1 MSSDPLHDHNLFG
14 LPDFLKFL
22 KILKFLSREKHRP
35 FYTRNLIYVYVFPLT
50 HFYNGLYYQE
60 ILMIQQPIIIAILF
74 SFAALLHGLTG
85 LGFPMI
91 TTSVLANMMSFENAI
106 IIALLPS
113 LLINLIILVSQ
124 NDRPLFQELFYY
136 IKRYWLLIA
145 SSIVGG
151 YFGVKL
157 LLFLD
162 VVYLYLLL
170 SFIILF
176 YVITT
181 FIGVRWRIPINP
193 LTLILFGS
201 LAGLIGNATNAMA
214 PLLMIYLLS
223 TDKSTKEII
232 KAGNLA
238 YLTGKIVQFW
248 MLKSAIFALP
258 NTELIT
264 LGIITLISLLFLFI
278 GIKFRAKVSKVF
290 FTRLILVIL
299 LILGVRAGISGIT
312 LLLG

>member
-1 MSSDPLHDHNLFG
+1 M
-14 LPDFLKFL
+14 
-22 KILKFLSREKHRP
+22 
-35 FYTRNLIYVYVFPLT
+35 TAQTVFIT
-50 HFYNGLYYQE
+50 
-60 ILMIQQPIIIAILF
+60 ILF

-91 TTSVLANMMSFENAI
+91 TTSVLANMTSFEEAI

-113 LLINLIILVSQ
+113 LLINLIILLSQ
-124 NDRPLFQELFYY
+124 NERSFSQELRYY
-136 IKRYWLLIA
+136 IQQYWLLIV
-145 SSIVGG
+145 SIIIGG

-162 VVYLYLLL
+162 IVYLYFLL

-181 FIGVRWRIPINP
+181 FIGIHWRIPINAF
-193 LTLILFGS
+193 TLVLFGS

-223 TDKSTKEII
+223 TDKRTKEII

-238 YLTGKIVQFW
+238 YLTGKVVQFW
-248 MLKSAIFALP
+248 MLKSAIFSLP
-258 NTELIT
+258 NNALFTLALIT
-264 LGIITLISLLFLFI
+264 FFSLFFLWM
-278 GIKFRAKVSKVF
+278 GIKFRAKVSNIF
-290 FTRLILVIL
+290 FTRLILIIL
-299 LILGVRAGISGIT
+299 LILGIRAGVNGI
-312 LLLG
+312 LLLMD

>member
-1 MSSDPLHDHNLFG
+1 MVNQ
-14 LPDFLKFL
+14 
-22 KILKFLSREKHRP
+22 
-35 FYTRNLIYVYVFPLT
+35 T
-50 HFYNGLYYQE
+50 
-60 ILMIQQPIIIAILF
+60 IIITILF
-74 SFAALLHGLTG
+74 AIAALLHGLTG

-91 TTSVLANMMSFENAI
+91 TTSVLANMFSFEKAI
-106 IIALLPS
+106 IMALLPS
-113 LLINLIILVSQ
+113 LLINLIILLSQ
-124 NDRPLFQELFYY
+124 NERPFLQELTYY
-136 IKRYWLLIA
+136 IRQYWLLIL
-145 SSIVGG
+145 SSIIGG

-157 LLFLD
+157 LLLLD
-162 VVYLYLLL
+162 VIYLYLLL

-176 YVITT
+176 YVFTS
-181 FIGVRWRIPINP
+181 FIGIRWRIPINAF
-193 LTLILFGS
+193 TLILFGS

-258 NTELIT
+258 HIELLTLGFIT
-264 LGIITLISLLFLFI
+264 LLSLLFLFI
-278 GIKFRAKVSKVF
+278 GIKFRAKVSKLF

-299 LILGVRAGISGIT
+299 LILGIRAGINGMM

>member
-1 MSSDPLHDHNLFG
+1 M
-14 LPDFLKFL
+14 
-22 KILKFLSREKHRP
+22 
-35 FYTRNLIYVYVFPLT
+35 T
-50 HFYNGLYYQE
+50 HFAL
-60 ILMIQQPIIIAILF
+60 PITILF
-74 SFAALLHGLTG
+74 AFAALLHGLTG

-91 TTSVLANMMSFENAI
+91 TTSVLANLMSFEKAI

-113 LLINLIILVSQ
+113 LLINLIMLLSQ
-124 NDRPLFQELFYY
+124 NDRSLWQELYYY
-136 IKRYWLLIA
+136 IKHYWLLIA

-157 LLFLD
+157 LLLLD

-176 YVITT
+176 YVITS
-181 FIGVRWRIPINP
+181 FIGIRWRIPINA
-193 LTLILFGS
+193 LTLILFGI

-248 MLKSAIFALP
+248 MLKSEIFAMP
-258 NTELIT
+258 SQELIV
-264 LGIITLISLLFLFI
+264 LGVITLLSLLFLFI
-278 GIKFRAKVSKVF
+278 GIKFRAKVSKIF
-290 FTRLILVIL
+290 FTRLILGIL
-299 LILGVRAGISGIT
+299 FILGIRAGFSGIM

>member
-1 MSSDPLHDHNLFG
+1 MVNQ
-14 LPDFLKFL
+14 
-22 KILKFLSREKHRP
+22 
-35 FYTRNLIYVYVFPLT
+35 T
-50 HFYNGLYYQE
+50 
-60 ILMIQQPIIIAILF
+60 IIITILF
-74 SFAALLHGLTG
+74 AIAALLHGLTG

-91 TTSVLANMMSFENAI
+91 TTSVLANMFSFEKAI

-113 LLINLIILVSQ
+113 LLINLIMLLSQ
-124 NDRPLFQELFYY
+124 NERPFLQELTYY
-136 IKRYWLLIA
+136 IRQYWLLIL
-145 SSIVGG
+145 SSIIGG

-157 LLFLD
+157 LLLLD

-176 YVITT
+176 YVFTS
-181 FIGVRWRIPINP
+181 FIGIRWRIPINAF
-193 LTLILFGS
+193 TLILFGS

-258 NTELIT
+258 NIELLTLGFIT
-264 LGIITLISLLFLFI
+264 LLSLLFLFI
-278 GIKFRAKVSKVF
+278 GIKFRAKVSKLF
-290 FTRLILVIL
+290 FTRLILIIL
-299 LILGVRAGISGIT
+299 LILGIRAGINGMM

>member
-1 MSSDPLHDHNLFG
+1 MVNQ
-14 LPDFLKFL
+14 
-22 KILKFLSREKHRP
+22 
-35 FYTRNLIYVYVFPLT
+35 T
-50 HFYNGLYYQE
+50 
-60 ILMIQQPIIIAILF
+60 IIITILF
-74 SFAALLHGLTG
+74 AIAALLHGLTG

-91 TTSVLANMMSFENAI
+91 TTSVLANMFSFEKAI

-113 LLINLIILVSQ
+113 LLINLIMLLSQ
-124 NDRPLFQELFYY
+124 NERPFLQELTYY
-136 IKRYWLLIA
+136 IRQYWLLIL
-145 SSIVGG
+145 SSIIGG

-157 LLFLD
+157 LLLLD

-176 YVITT
+176 YVFTS
-181 FIGVRWRIPINP
+181 FIGIRWRIPINAF
-193 LTLILFGS
+193 TLILFGS

-258 NTELIT
+258 NIELLTLGFIT
-264 LGIITLISLLFLFI
+264 LLSLLFLFI
-278 GIKFRAKVSKVF
+278 GIKFRAKVSKLF

-299 LILGVRAGISGIT
+299 LILGIRAGINGMM

>member
-1 MSSDPLHDHNLFG
+1 MFMVNQ
-14 LPDFLKFL
+14 
-22 KILKFLSREKHRP
+22 
-35 FYTRNLIYVYVFPLT
+35 T
-50 HFYNGLYYQE
+50 
-60 ILMIQQPIIIAILF
+60 IIITILF
-74 SFAALLHGLTG
+74 AIAALLHGLTG

-91 TTSVLANMMSFENAI
+91 TTSVLANMFSFEKAI

-113 LLINLIILVSQ
+113 LLINLIMLLSQ
-124 NDRPLFQELFYY
+124 NERPFLQELTYY
-136 IKRYWLLIA
+136 IRQYWLLIL
-145 SSIVGG
+145 SSIIGG

-157 LLFLD
+157 LLLLD

-176 YVITT
+176 YVFTS
-181 FIGVRWRIPINP
+181 FIGIRWRIPINAF
-193 LTLILFGS
+193 TLILFGS

-258 NTELIT
+258 NIELLTLGFIT
-264 LGIITLISLLFLFI
+264 LLSLLFLFI
-278 GIKFRAKVSKVF
+278 GIKFRAKVSKLF

-299 LILGVRAGISGIT
+299 LILGIRAGINGMM

>member
-1 MSSDPLHDHNLFG
+1 MVNQ
-14 LPDFLKFL
+14 
-22 KILKFLSREKHRP
+22 
-35 FYTRNLIYVYVFPLT
+35 T
-50 HFYNGLYYQE
+50 
-60 ILMIQQPIIIAILF
+60 IIITILF
-74 SFAALLHGLTG
+74 AIAALLHGLTG

-91 TTSVLANMMSFENAI
+91 TTSVLANMFSFEKAI
-106 IIALLPS
+106 IMALLPS
-113 LLINLIILVSQ
+113 LLINLIMLLSQ
-124 NDRPLFQELFYY
+124 NERPFLQELTYY
-136 IKRYWLLIA
+136 IRQYWLLIL
-145 SSIVGG
+145 SSIIGG

-157 LLFLD
+157 LLLLD
-162 VVYLYLLL
+162 VIYLYLLL

-176 YVITT
+176 YVFTS
-181 FIGVRWRIPINP
+181 FIGIRWRIPINAF
-193 LTLILFGS
+193 TLILFGS

-258 NTELIT
+258 HIELLTLGFIT
-264 LGIITLISLLFLFI
+264 LLSLLFLFI
-278 GIKFRAKVSKVF
+278 GIKFRAKVSKLF

-299 LILGVRAGISGIT
+299 LILGIRAGINGMM

>member
-1 MSSDPLHDHNLFG
+1 MVNQ
-14 LPDFLKFL
+14 
-22 KILKFLSREKHRP
+22 
-35 FYTRNLIYVYVFPLT
+35 T
-50 HFYNGLYYQE
+50 
-60 ILMIQQPIIIAILF
+60 IIITILF
-74 SFAALLHGLTG
+74 AIAALLHGLTG

-91 TTSVLANMMSFENAI
+91 TTSVLANMFSFEKAI
-106 IIALLPS
+106 IMALLPS
-113 LLINLIILVSQ
+113 LLINLIMLLSQ
-124 NDRPLFQELFYY
+124 NERPFLQELTYY
-136 IKRYWLLIA
+136 IRQYWLLIL
-145 SSIVGG
+145 SSIIGG

-157 LLFLD
+157 LLLLD

-176 YVITT
+176 YVFTS
-181 FIGVRWRIPINP
+181 FIGIRWRIPINAF
-193 LTLILFGS
+193 TLILFGS

-258 NTELIT
+258 HIELLTLGFIT
-264 LGIITLISLLFLFI
+264 LLSLLFLFI
-278 GIKFRAKVSKVF
+278 GIKFRAKVSKLF

-299 LILGVRAGISGIT
+299 LILGIRAGINGMM